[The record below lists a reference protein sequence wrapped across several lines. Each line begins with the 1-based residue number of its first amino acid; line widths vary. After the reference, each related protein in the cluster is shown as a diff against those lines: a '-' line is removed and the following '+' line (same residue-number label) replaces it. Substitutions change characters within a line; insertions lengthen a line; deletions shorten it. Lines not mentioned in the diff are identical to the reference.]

1 MQPPTKEEKQ
11 AYWHNVKKVLVIGL
25 SIIVIIGIIFK
36 MYYNRQVITPHIV
49 PFLTTFQVVLMLSL
63 TYYET
68 LKNRHMMCNR
78 HRHGYYATYMN
89 DVFLSIVISIAVLV
103 FIVNYPSTWIW
114 AIIGG
119 ICTLL
124 LTWSSYH
131 DLKKNKPILSPV
143 SEIENEHRKLIID
156 VLIGY
161 IIVYRIDGK
170 ISKKIDLSKYGAI
183 ISKYTVLTSISEL
196 YYYLNYGP
204 YSIDECEQLL
214 KKYQYLRVKQVPG
227 ENSYIES
234 WGSFVDE
241 IQKLNQTYATNQDKE
256 QQYKSILHK
265 TYSEID
271 SILTRSNQMDLST
284 EAIHKKIK
292 KYFD

>member
-1 MQPPTKEEKQ
+1 
-11 AYWHNVKKVLVIGL
+11 
-25 SIIVIIGIIFK
+25 
-36 MYYNRQVITPHIV
+36 
-49 PFLTTFQVVLMLSL
+49 
-63 TYYET
+63 
-68 LKNRHMMCNR
+68 MC
-78 HRHGYYATYMN
+78 G
-89 DVFLSIVISIAVLV
+89 
-103 FIVNYPSTWIW
+103 
-114 AIIGG
+114 
-119 ICTLL
+119 
-124 LTWSSYH
+124 
-131 DLKKNKPILSPV
+131 
-143 SEIENEHRKLIID
+143 
-156 VLIGY
+156 
-161 IIVYRIDGK
+161 
-170 ISKKIDLSKYGAI
+170 
-183 ISKYTVLTSISEL
+183 
-196 YYYLNYGP
+196 
-204 YSIDECEQLL
+204 

>member
-49 PFLTTFQVVLMLSL
+49 PFLITFQVVLMLSL

-114 AIIGG
+114 ALIGG

-161 IIVYRIDGK
+161 IIAYRIDGK
-170 ISKKIDLSKYGAI
+170 ISKKLIFQNMG
-183 ISKYTVLTSISEL
+183 
-196 YYYLNYGP
+196 
-204 YSIDECEQLL
+204 QLL
-214 KKYQYLRVKQVPG
+214 VNIQSLQVFQ
-227 ENSYIES
+227 NYI
-234 WGSFVDE
+234 
-241 IQKLNQTYATNQDKE
+241 IT
-256 QQYKSILHK
+256 
-265 TYSEID
+265 
-271 SILTRSNQMDLST
+271 
-284 EAIHKKIK
+284 
-292 KYFD
+292 